1 MLPFRRILFPVD
13 YSESCQAIVPYVKDM
28 TQHFSCQLSLV
39 HAYGLGA
46 LARSE
51 LAVTDPAFPEKLRD
65 MEHGQLRDFATA
77 MFPGQHVESIA
88 ELGEPGS
95 VVDNFVQHQGADLV
109 MLATHGLGPVR
120 RLLLGSV
127 AAKILHDVSAAVW
140 TGVGSVF
147 TGHTPA
153 IPYKS
158 ILCALDETEEANVV
172 LKAAAALASSYQA
185 QLSLVHVLEMPP
197 IDVEIDLSAC
207 KKHMMEAAEVRLR
220 DLKGQLDVAAPHRV
234 VDAAVADGVRQEAVR
249 ANADLI
255 VTGRGRTQAT
265 FNRMFSQL
273 YSIVRQSPCPVLS
286 I

>member
-95 VVDNFVQHQGADLV
+95 VVDNFVQHQGC
-109 MLATHGLGPVR
+109 
-120 RLLLGSV
+120 LLYTSP
-127 AAKILHDVSAAVW
+127 S
-140 TGVGSVF
+140 
-147 TGHTPA
+147 P
-153 IPYKS
+153 
-158 ILCALDETEEANVV
+158 
-172 LKAAAALASSYQA
+172 
-185 QLSLVHVLEMPP
+185 
-197 IDVEIDLSAC
+197 
-207 KKHMMEAAEVRLR
+207 R
-220 DLKGQLDVAAPHRV
+220 D
-234 VDAAVADGVRQEAVR
+234 
-249 ANADLI
+249 
-255 VTGRGRTQAT
+255 
-265 FNRMFSQL
+265 
-273 YSIVRQSPCPVLS
+273 
-286 I
+286 